1 MVSKTTEEFRKEFD
15 CLPKDIQ
22 SKAISKF
29 KLWKNNSI
37 HPSLRFKQ
45 IHNSKPIYSI
55 RISLGYRSLG
65 VKVDKT
71 IVWFWIGS
79 HSDYDKL
86 LKSI

>member
-1 MVSKTTEEFRKEFD
+1 MVSKTTEEFRKGFES
-15 CLPKDIQ
+15 LPKDIQ
-22 SKAISKF
+22 SKALIKF
-29 KLWKNNSI
+29 KLWKNNPI

-65 VKVDKT
+65 VKVDET

-86 LKSI
+86 LKNL